1 MQAFIDQLIKDGAFA
16 GVPKEVVYAIAM
28 VVVALVVLSAFVAP
42 LAGVTSW
49 LERRVWARMQSRV
62 GPNRVGPQ
70 GILQWLADGIK
81 NLLKEDLI
89 PSASDAK
96 LFSLAPYIV
105 FMGFLCTFV
114 VIPFGANLIVA
125 DLNIGILYILA
136 VTSLVVVGILMAGWA
151 SNNKWSLLGGMRSAA
166 QIVSYE
172 IPAGLSILTIIF
184 LAGTMSMQGIIK
196 AQGWAPWD
204 WFLFDNPFTF
214 AAFFL
219 YFTAALAEGNR
230 TPFDIPEAESEL
242 VAGYVTEYSGM
253 RFLFFF
259 FAEWGNLYVIGSVV
273 TTLFMGG
280 WQVPPLPIFESSPIF
295 KGIAQFVTFFL
306 KAYFWVFVAMWIRA
320 TLPRVRVD
328 QLMTLCWKY
337 MVPLSFICLL
347 GTIGFMFMSD
357 QGRRVFGALTLGFAI
372 ATIINFF
379 RRVGFQFRAAKPE
392 LYWKP
397 QI

>member
-204 WFLFDNPFTF
+204 WFLF
-214 AAFFL
+214 
-219 YFTAALAEGNR
+219 R
-230 TPFDIPEAESEL
+230 
-242 VAGYVTEYSGM
+242 
-253 RFLFFF
+253 
-259 FAEWGNLYVIGSVV
+259 
-273 TTLFMGG
+273 
-280 WQVPPLPIFESSPIF
+280 
-295 KGIAQFVTFFL
+295 
-306 KAYFWVFVAMWIRA
+306 
-320 TLPRVRVD
+320 
-328 QLMTLCWKY
+328 
-337 MVPLSFICLL
+337 
-347 GTIGFMFMSD
+347 
-357 QGRRVFGALTLGFAI
+357 
-372 ATIINFF
+372 
-379 RRVGFQFRAAKPE
+379 
-392 LYWKP
+392 
-397 QI
+397 

>member
-1 MQAFIDQLIKDGAFA
+1 MQAYIDQMIQEGAFA
-16 GVPKEVVYAIAM
+16 GMAKEVVYAIAM
-28 VVVALVVLSAFVAP
+28 VLVAFVVLSAFVAP

-89 PSASDAK
+89 PAAADAK
-96 LFSLAPYIV
+96 LFALAPYVV

-114 VIPFGANLIVA
+114 VIPFGGHLIVA
-125 DLNIGILYILA
+125 DLNIGALYILA

-172 IPAGLSILTIIF
+172 IPAGLSVLMIVF
-184 LAGTMSMQGIIK
+184 LAGTMSMQGIIH

-204 WFLFDNPFTF
+204 WFLFHNPFTF

-259 FAEWGNLYVIGSVV
+259 FAEWGNLYVIGAVA
-273 TTLFMGG
+273 TTLFLGG
-280 WQVPPLPIFESSPIF
+280 WQVPPLAIFEDSPVLLAM
-295 KGIAQFVTFFL
+295 AQFLTFFL
-306 KAYFWVFVAMWIRA
+306 KAYLWVFVAMWVRA

-328 QLMTLCWKY
+328 QLMALCWKY
-337 MVPLSFICLL
+337 MVPLSFVCLM
-347 GTIGFMFMSD
+347 GTIAFMFMAD
-357 QGRRVFGALTLGFAI
+357 DLRRIFGAVTLGFAI
-372 ATIINFF
+372 ATLINFF
-379 RRVGFQFRAAKPE
+379 RRVMFQLREAKPE
-392 LYWKP
+392 LYLKP
-397 QI
+397 HI

>member
-1 MQAFIDQLIKDGAFA
+1 MQAYIDQLIQQGYFA
-16 GVPKEVVYAIAM
+16 GAPRQIVYAIAM
-28 VVVALVVLSAFVAP
+28 LLAGVIVLSVFVAP
-42 LAGVTSW
+42 VAGVTSW

-70 GILQWLADGIK
+70 GVLQWLADGIK

-89 PSASDAK
+89 PSAADKK
-96 LFSLAPYIV
+96 LFSLAPYVV

-114 VIPFGANLIVA
+114 VVPFGSRLIVA

-172 IPAGLSILTIIF
+172 IPAGLSVLNIVF
-184 LAGTMSMQGIIK
+184 LAGTLSMQGIIK

-204 WFLFDNPFTF
+204 WFLFNNPFTF

-259 FAEWGNLYVIGSVV
+259 FAAWGNLYVIGAVA
-273 TTLFMGG
+273 TTLFLGG
-280 WQVPPLPIFESSPIF
+280 WQVPAFSIFDDHTTLLA
-295 KGIAQFVTFFL
+295 IAQFLVFFL
-306 KAYFWVFVAMWIRA
+306 KAYFLVFVAMWVRA
-320 TLPRVRVD
+320 TLPPVAPRSVSVAYVAARVAFSRN
-328 QLMTLCWKY
+328 QRLR
-337 MVPLSFICLL
+337 CL
-347 GTIGFMFMSD
+347 
-357 QGRRVFGALTLGFAI
+357 AI
-372 ATIINFF
+372 HQCCQT
-379 RRVGFQFRAAKPE
+379 
-392 LYWKP
+392 
-397 QI
+397 

>member
-1 MQAFIDQLIKDGAFA
+1 MQAYIDQLIQQGYFA
-16 GVPKEVVYAIAM
+16 GMPKEVVYGAAM
-28 VVVALVVLSAFVAP
+28 VLAAFIVLSAFVAP

-89 PSASDAK
+89 PSAADK
-96 LFSLAPYIV
+96 VLFSLAPYVV

-114 VIPFGANLIVA
+114 VIPFGSQLIVA

-136 VTSLVVVGILMAGWA
+136 VTSLVVVGILMAGWS

-172 IPAGLSILTIIF
+172 IPAGVSVLTIVF
-184 LAGTMSMQGIIK
+184 LAGTLSMQGIIR

-204 WFLFDNPFTF
+204 WFLFNNPFTF

-259 FAEWGNLYVIGSVV
+259 FAEWGNLYVIGSVA
-273 TTLFMGG
+273 TTLFLGG
-280 WQVPPLPIFESSPIF
+280 WQVPPLAIFENSPVLL
-295 KGIAQFVTFFL
+295 GIAQFVTFFV
-306 KAYFWVFVAMWIRA
+306 KAYLWVFVAMWVRA

-328 QLMTLCWKY
+328 QLMALCWKY
-337 MVPLSFICLL
+337 MVPLSFFCLL
-347 GTIGFMFMSD
+347 GTICWMLAFPQGSEISSIVMFIV
-357 QGRRVFGALTLGFAI
+357 GLLILAY
-372 ATIINFF
+372 FF
-379 RRVGFQFRAAKPE
+379 RRVLYQIRSAQPE
-392 LYWKP
+392 LYFKP
-397 QI
+397 HI

>member
-1 MQAFIDQLIKDGAFA
+1 MQAYIDQLIQRGYFA
-16 GVPKEVVYAIAM
+16 GTPKEVVYAVAM
-28 VVVALVVLSAFVAP
+28 LLVAFIVLSVFVAP

-89 PSASDAK
+89 PSAADAK
-96 LFSLAPYIV
+96 LFSLAPYVV
-105 FMGFLCTFV
+105 FVGFLCAFV
-114 VIPFGANLIVA
+114 VIPFGSQLIVA

-136 VTSLVVVGILMAGWA
+136 V
-151 SNNKWSLLGGMRSAA
+151 
-166 QIVSYE
+166 SYE
-172 IPAGLSILTIIF
+172 IPAGLSILTIVF

-204 WFLFDNPFTF
+204 WFLFNNPFTF

-259 FAEWGNLYVIGSVV
+259 FAEWGNLYVIGAVA
-273 TTLFMGG
+273 TTLFLGG
-280 WQVPPLPIFESSPIF
+280 WQVPPVTSDPILL
-295 KGIAQFVTFFL
+295 GVLQFVVFFL
-306 KAYFWVFVAMWIRA
+306 KAYLWVFIAMWVRA

-328 QLMTLCWKY
+328 QLMALCWKY

-347 GTIGFMFMSD
+347 GTICWMLAFPKGNQIFSVAMFVL
-357 QGRRVFGALTLGFAI
+357 GLLIVVYFFKRV
-372 ATIINFF
+372 
-379 RRVGFQFRAAKPE
+379 VFQIRHARPE
-392 LYWKP
+392 LYFKP
-397 QI
+397 HI

>member
-1 MQAFIDQLIKDGAFA
+1 MQATLDQLIKQGYFP
-16 GVPKEVVYAIAM
+16 GVPKEVVYALGMIL
-28 VVVALVVLSAFVAP
+28 VALIVLSVFVAP

-89 PSASDAK
+89 PAAADKK

-114 VIPFGANLIVA
+114 VIPFGSQLIVA
-125 DLNIGILYILA
+125 DLNIGILYVLA

-172 IPAGLSILTIIF
+172 IPAGISVLTIVF
-184 LAGTMSMQGIIK
+184 LAGTLSMQGIIK
-196 AQGWAPWD
+196 AQGWAPWE
-204 WFLFDNPFTF
+204 WFLFHNPFTF

-259 FAEWGNLYVIGSVV
+259 FAEWGNLYVIGAIA
-273 TTLFMGG
+273 TTLFLGG
-280 WQVPPLPIFESSPIF
+280 WQVPPVTSDPVLL
-295 KGIAQFVTFFL
+295 GVLQFVVFFI
-306 KAYFWVFVAMWIRA
+306 KAYLWVFVAMWVRA

-328 QLMTLCWKY
+328 QLMALCWKY
-337 MVPLSFICLL
+337 MVPLSFICLV
-347 GTIGFMFMSD
+347 GTLGFMFVPKNLQQIISAAMF
-357 QGRRVFGALTLGFAI
+357 GLGVALMIVFLIRVA
-372 ATIINFF
+372 
-379 RRVGFQFRAAKPE
+379 FQIRHAKPE
-392 LYWKP
+392 LYFKP
-397 QI
+397 HI

>member
-1 MQAFIDQLIKDGAFA
+1 MQAYIDQLIQQGYFPGA
-16 GVPKEVVYAIAM
+16 PKEAVYAIAM
-28 VVVALVVLSAFVAP
+28 VLVALIVLSVFVAP

-49 LERRVWARMQSRV
+49 LERRVWARMQSRI

-89 PSASDAK
+89 PTAADAK

-114 VIPFGANLIVA
+114 VIPFGAELIVA

-172 IPAGLSILTIIF
+172 IPAGIAVLTITF
-184 LAGTMSMQGIIK
+184 LAGTLSMQGLIK
-196 AQGWAPWD
+196 AQGWGPWD
-204 WFLFDNPFTF
+204 WFMFHNPFTF

-259 FAEWGNLYVIGSVV
+259 FAEWGNLYVIGAVA

-280 WQVPPLPIFESSPIF
+280 WQVPPLPIFDGNPF
-295 KGIAQFVTFFL
+295 LLGVAQFVTFFA

-337 MVPLSFICLL
+337 MVPLSFLCLL
-347 GTIGFMFMSD
+347 GTIGFLFVPKDLQRIVSAAMF
-357 QGRRVFGALTLGFAI
+357 GLGVGLVIIFFLRVA
-372 ATIINFF
+372 
-379 RRVGFQFRAAKPE
+379 FQIRHAKPE
-392 LYWKP
+392 LYFKP

>member
-1 MQAFIDQLIKDGAFA
+1 MQSYIDQLIQDGYFT

-28 VVVALVVLSAFVAP
+28 VLVAFIVLSVFVAP

-49 LERRVWARMQSRV
+49 LERRVWARMQSRI

-89 PSASDAK
+89 PSAADSK
-96 LFSLAPYIV
+96 LFSLAPYVV
-105 FMGFLCTFV
+105 FVGFLCTFV
-114 VIPFGANLIVA
+114 VVPFGSALIVA
-125 DLNIGILYILA
+125 DLDIGILYILA

-172 IPAGLSILTIIF
+172 IPAGLSVLTIVF
-184 LAGTMSMQGIIK
+184 LAGTLSMQNIIK
-196 AQGWAPWD
+196 SQGWAPWD
-204 WFLFDNPFTF
+204 WYLFNNPFTF

-259 FAEWGNLYVIGSVV
+259 FAEWGNLYVIGAVA
-273 TTLFMGG
+273 TTLFLGG
-280 WQVPPLPIFESSPIF
+280 WQVPPVTNDAILL
-295 KGIAQFVTFFL
+295 GVLQFIVFFL
-306 KAYFWVFVAMWIRA
+306 KAYLWVFIAMWVRA

-328 QLMTLCWKY
+328 QLMALCWKY
-337 MVPLSFICLL
+337 MVPLSFLCLL
-347 GTIGFMFMSD
+347 GTISWMLAFPNGNQIFSVAMFVL
-357 QGRRVFGALTLGFAI
+357 GLLILAYFFKRV
-372 ATIINFF
+372 
-379 RRVGFQFRAAKPE
+379 VFQIRHARPE
-392 LYWKP
+392 LYFKP
-397 QI
+397 HI

>member
-1 MQAFIDQLIKDGAFA
+1 MQAYIDQLMQQGYFPGA
-16 GVPKEVVYAIAM
+16 PKEVVYAVAM
-28 VVVALVVLSAFVAP
+28 VLIAVVLLSVFVAP

-70 GILQWLADGIK
+70 GVLQWLADGIK

-89 PSASDAK
+89 PSAADAK
-96 LFSLAPYIV
+96 LFSLAPYVV

-114 VIPFGANLIVA
+114 VIPFGSQLIVA

-172 IPAGLSILTIIF
+172 IPAGVAVLTIIF
-184 LAGTMSMQGIIK
+184 LAGTMSMQGLIK

-204 WFLFDNPFTF
+204 WFLFHNPFTF

-259 FAEWGNLYVIGSVV
+259 FAEWGNLYVIGAVA
-273 TTLFMGG
+273 TTLFLGG
-280 WQVPPLPIFESSPIF
+280 WQVPPLVIFESSPF
-295 KGIAQFVTFFL
+295 LLGAAQFITFFL
-306 KAYFWVFVAMWIRA
+306 KAYFWVFVAMWVRA

-328 QLMTLCWKY
+328 QLMALCWKY
-337 MVPLSFICLL
+337 MVPLSFICLM
-347 GTIGFMFMSD
+347 GTIAFMFLPKEAQRIVSAAMF
-357 QGRRVFGALTLGFAI
+357 GLGVVLVIVFFLRVS
-372 ATIINFF
+372 
-379 RRVGFQFRAAKPE
+379 FQIRHAKPE
-392 LYWKP
+392 LYFKP
-397 QI
+397 HI